1 METQTHYMKKP
12 TQRAL
17 VRHLDGDFYTK
28 YLARHYDKLT
38 KMTGWRKKIAQHALD
53 GVAPC
58 KMLDVGCGT
67 GYLLSI
73 AQSRGFDVTGVD
85 PSKGM
90 LEQAHRDY
98 GISHD
103 KLVHSTAEKLPFAD
117 ASFDFVVASGSLS
130 YVPQVEFAIKEIV
143 RVAKK
148 GVLIRVI
155 DHTTARK
162 KKITAGF
169 WFAYTQAS
177 GFIFH
182 DYEYYFKQCGVPEVG
197 HRNLGRGGFMQMFD
211 YRK

>member
-1 METQTHYMKKP
+1 M
-12 TQRAL
+12 

-38 KMTGWRKKIAQHALD
+38 KMTGWRKKIAEHALD
-53 GVAPC
+53 AVKPC
-58 KMLDVGCGT
+58 RTLDVGCGT
-67 GYLLSI
+67 GFLLSL
-73 AQSRGFDVTGVD
+73 AHSRGFDVCGVD

-90 LEQAHRDY
+90 LDKAHHHY
-98 GISHD
+98 GLPKE
-103 KLVHSTAEKLPFAD
+103 KLIHSGAEKLPFAD
-117 ASFDFVVASGSLS
+117 NSFDFVVASGSLS
-130 YVPQVEFAIKEIV
+130 YVPHVEEAIKEIV
-143 RVAKK
+143 RVAKP
-148 GVLIRVI
+148 GALIRVI

-182 DYEYYFKQCGVPEVG
+182 DYQHYFKKFSVPEVA

-211 YRK
+211 FRK